1 MKTPILATVLIALAG
16 PALAQAAGSHDQH
29 HPGGATTAQAP
40 STVPAQPQAAPGQSG
55 MPMPMGQMMGR
66 GMMQGQGMSG
76 GMMSGGMMGG
86 PGRGMMG
93 RFSPEDMS
101 AFIEAHIAAIH
112 AGLKLSADQE
122 KLWPPV
128 ETALRGLATHHLGH
142 MQAMRQTRGMMASD
156 PVGLLRTMA
165 EQMSQG
171 ADAMRKLADAAS
183 PLYATLDE
191 AQKRRLQVLVRM
203 GGRGMMRPGMMGQRM
218 MGRGMMGG
226 GGAMMPGG
234 SDADDDDDDQ
244 DNP

>member
-16 PALAQAAGSHDQH
+16 PAWAQASTSHDQH
-29 HPGGATTAQAP
+29 HPGGATSAQAQ
-40 STVPAQPQAAPGQSG
+40 STAPAPPQAAPGQSR

-66 GMMQGQGMSG
+66 GMMQGQGMPG
-76 GMMSGGMMGG
+76 GMMSGGMMGR
-86 PGRGMMG
+86 PRRGMMG
-93 RFSPEDMS
+93 QFSAEDMS
-101 AFIEAHIAAIH
+101 AFIDAHIAAIH

-128 ETALRGLATHHLGH
+128 ETAIRNLATHHLSH

-165 EQMSQG
+165 DQMSQG
-171 ADAMRKLADAAS
+171 AEAMRNLADAAS

-191 AQKRRLQVLVRM
+191 AQKRRLHVLVRM
-203 GGRGMMRPGMMGQRM
+203 GGRGMMRPGMMGL
-218 MGRGMMGG
+218 GMMAR

-234 SDADDDDDDQ
+234 LGGDDDDDNQ
-244 DNP
+244 ENR